1 MSDRR
6 TETPSP
12 KGLGVSLYP
21 ETCSARRPRTDAGSR
36 NRLLSKELIKNIA
49 AFRHRINVWSSL
61 GFCFGAAL
69 ARSGGHRPR
78 GRANA
83 SVSIQM
89 FSTGLSTGCGK
100 VVDKF
105 FPQDLLKRLVLDVV
119 RHRVEL

>member
-36 NRLLSKELIKNIA
+36 NRLLSKKSIKNIA
-49 AFRHRINVWSSL
+49 AFRHRNNVWSFL
-61 GFCFGAAL
+61 KTLPGLFRCGL
-69 ARSGGHRPR
+69 AGNGPVGVVFASG
-78 GRANA
+78 
-83 SVSIQM
+83 SVQM

-100 VVDKF
+100 SCGQVSSSRFAQEDGITRSKT
-105 FPQDLLKRLVLDVV
+105 
-119 RHRVEL
+119 